1 MVYSKGDYGYWTEDT
16 WDDWENYDPD
26 DENNSALDKIISEY
40 MSDYEKV
47 DVPFLYSEYS
57 IPGYARDLEEESQE
71 AIRKNILA
79 GMAQA
84 IERSCF

>member
-1 MVYSKGDYGYWTEDT
+1 
-16 WDDWENYDPD
+16 
-26 DENNSALDKIISEY
+26 

-79 GMAQA
+79 GIAQA
-84 IERSCF
+84 MENNE